1 MKILVE
7 DSMNQSASNS
17 NIESTKAEAK
27 LITND
32 FNNDSNN
39 TIQLRNIH
47 ENQIMKEI
55 GISFAPL
62 IW

>member
-1 MKILVE
+1 MK
-7 DSMNQSASNS
+7 QSASNS

-27 LITND
+27 LITNG

-55 GISFAPL
+55 GISLAPL